1 MVARQFAI
9 FIGVG
14 ITCAVIDIGLMQ
26 LLTMLGVHY
35 MVAATVGFAAGLI
48 VNFLLHTRVT
58 FRAGYSHGMLVRF
71 MTVVLINYLLTILT
85 VSLFHAWLDMAV
97 LGKVASLPLVAV
109 NGFLLSK
116 HWVYR

>member
-1 MVARQFAI
+1 MISRQFAV

-26 LLTMLGVHY
+26 LLTLFGVHY
-35 MVAATVGFAAGLI
+35 MIAATAGFSAGL
-48 VNFLLHTRVT
+48 VLNFLLHTRFT
-58 FRAGYSHGMLVRF
+58 FRAGYSHSMLVRF
-71 MTVVLINYLLTILT
+71 MTVVLANYLLTILT
-85 VSLFHAWLDMAV
+85 VSLFHALLDMAI

-116 HWVYR
+116 YWVYK